1 MSRSLQN
8 QIRAMNS
15 ERFSSETISFA
26 CHKIVSISSEG
37 LEDLPFESIHSLL
50 EVIQKVMKYFQ
61 NTSVIEA
68 QRNKH
73 ELKKLSA
80 QISTFISL
88 LNTHY
93 SIVNTIELNLGSLNY
108 HELEQIALKNQLRI
122 DKELSKLNVKR
133 DYIKAKS
140 EYLHYSLKALIQK
153 PVYKLKSNEYVDGL
167 LAFFPHEDD
176 KIQSHKMK
184 LNEEIDEQLKE
195 FSLKYGSGF
204 IQKVVRN
211 RKKWDNDYYP
221 EYINVSN
228 KLDILVAEREEMFKN
243 VHGDKSEISETSL
256 SDSSTNTE
264 FGDLFA
270 EGNVCNLMSF
280 TLVDMELCRI
290 RCFAKP
296 LKCEDDDVEILVEW

>member
-15 ERFSSETISFA
+15 ERFSSESISFV
-26 CHKIVSISSEG
+26 CQKIVSISPEG

-61 NTSVIEA
+61 KTSVIEA
-68 QRNKH
+68 QRCKH

-80 QISTFISL
+80 EISTCICL
-88 LNTHY
+88 INVHY
-93 SIVNTIELNLGSLNY
+93 PITNTIELNLGSLNY

-122 DKELSKLNVKR
+122 DKELSKLNAKR
-133 DYIKAKS
+133 DYLKAKS
-140 EYLHYSLKALIQK
+140 EYLHYSLKALLQK
-153 PVYKLKSNEYVDGL
+153 PVYKLKSNEYSDGL
-167 LAFFPHEDD
+167 LAFFPHEDE
-176 KIQSHKMK
+176 KIQVHKMK
-184 LNEEIDEQLKE
+184 LNEEIDVKLEE

-221 EYINVSN
+221 EYKNVSD
-228 KLDILVAEREEMFKN
+228 KLEAFVAEREEMFKN
-243 VHGDKSEISETSL
+243 MHGNKSEISETSL

-270 EGNVCNLMSF
+270 EGSMCNLVNF

-290 RCFAKP
+290 RCFTKP